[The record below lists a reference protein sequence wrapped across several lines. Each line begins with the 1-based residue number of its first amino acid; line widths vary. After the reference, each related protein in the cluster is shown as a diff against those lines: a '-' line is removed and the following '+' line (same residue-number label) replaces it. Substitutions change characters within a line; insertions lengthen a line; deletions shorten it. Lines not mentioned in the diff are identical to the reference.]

1 MSVKHYVFIQT
12 HKLYVVKYQFS
23 QQTITVIKYLK
34 MKVLVIG
41 AGNMGLTYAEGMAT
55 SPLFSE
61 HKLIIYDTDSKKIE
75 SLSKDVR
82 FNVLDNLDDCLP
94 KANIVFIAVK
104 PYHSDALFE
113 QMKPMLNEQQIFVSL
128 MAGVTIETIHKK
140 LGIKKIIRTMP
151 NLPAQVGKG
160 VTSYTES
167 KAVSKVELI
176 LVRNLLDTTG
186 TSIHVETEN
195 FIDASTG
202 ISGSGPAYVFYFMQ
216 SMLEAAL
223 KMGFSDYDSKVLVSN
238 TFEGA
243 IELFNQADLSP
254 EKWINRVASKGGTT
268 RAAIDSMEDNNVNQL
283 IKDAAFAAF
292 DRAVELGKEK

>member
-1 MSVKHYVFIQT
+1 
-12 HKLYVVKYQFS
+12 
-23 QQTITVIKYLK
+23 

-41 AGNMGLTYAEGMAT
+41 AGNMGFTYAEGMADC
-55 SPLFSE
+55 PLLSK
-61 HKLIIYDTDSKKIE
+61 HKLRIYDTDPKKIE
-75 SLSKDVR
+75 TLSEDDR
-82 FNVLDNLDDCLP
+82 FEVYHNLDDCLP
-94 KANIVFIAVK
+94 KSDVVFVAVK
-104 PYHSDALFE
+104 PYHSEALFE
-113 QMKPMLNEQQIFVSL
+113 QMKPMLNKEQVIVSL
-128 MAGVTIETIHKK
+128 MAGVTIDTIQQKLNAKK
-140 LGIKKIIRTMP
+140 VIRTMP

-167 KAVSKVELI
+167 EDVSKVELI

-186 TSIHVETEN
+186 TSIHVDTET

-243 IELFNQADLSP
+243 IELFNQSNISP
-254 EKWINRVASKGGTT
+254 EGWIDKVASKGGTT
-268 RAAIDSMEDNNVNQL
+268 QAAIDSMEDNNIKEL
-283 IKDAAFAAF
+283 IKEAAYAAF
-292 DRAVELGKEK
+292 DRAVELGKDK